1 MGGESMTQDGV
12 LSFYEKL
19 KKFNTF
25 CASLASLILVFVT
38 FFIFYDVFMRYVF
51 NRPSIWITEVS
62 TYLLLYMTFLGTS
75 YALQQGTHIKVT
87 FLSDLFN
94 LRAQRVITLITSFF
108 ALAFC
113 FVLLWQTGKMT
124 WLSVTR
130 HWTSPTMLSIPL
142 IYVYS
147 GMVFGSFMLLLTFV
161 IQILLT
167 FKGKMENEVREKGEK
182 I

>member
-1 MGGESMTQDGV
+1 
-12 LSFYEKL
+12 
-19 KKFNTF
+19 
-25 CASLASLILVFVT
+25 
-38 FFIFYDVFMRYVF
+38 
-51 NRPSIWITEVS
+51 
-62 TYLLLYMTFLGTS
+62 MTFLGTS

>member
-1 MGGESMTQDGV
+1 MTQDGV

-38 FFIFYDVFMRYVF
+38 FSIFYDVFMRYVF

-94 LRAQRVITLITSFF
+94 LRVQRVITLITSFF

-113 FVLLWQTGKMT
+113 LVLLWQTGKMT
-124 WLSVTR
+124 WLSMVR

-147 GMVFGSFMLLLTFV
+147 GMVFGSSMLLLTFAL
-161 IQILLT
+161 QIFLA
-167 FKGKMENEVREKGEK
+167 FKGKTENEVHGKGER

>member
-1 MGGESMTQDGV
+1 MTQDGA

-19 KKFNTF
+19 RKFNTL

-38 FFIFYDVFMRYVF
+38 FSIFYDVFMRYVF
-51 NRPSIWITEVS
+51 NRPSIWITEVT

-94 LRAQRVITLITSFF
+94 IRVQRVITLITSFF

-113 FVLLWQTGKMT
+113 LVLLWQTGKMT
-124 WLSVTR
+124 WLSMVR

-147 GMVFGSFMLLLTFV
+147 GMVFGSSMLLLTFAL
-161 IQILLT
+161 QILLA
-167 FKGKMENEVREKGEK
+167 FKGKTENEVHGKGER

>member
-1 MGGESMTQDGV
+1 MTQDGA

-19 KKFNTF
+19 RKFNTL

-38 FFIFYDVFMRYVF
+38 FSIFYDVFMRYVF
-51 NRPSIWITEVS
+51 NRPSIWITEVT

-94 LRAQRVITLITSFF
+94 LRVQRVITLITSFF

-113 FVLLWQTGKMT
+113 LVLLWQTGKMT
-124 WLSVTR
+124 WLSMVR

-147 GMVFGSFMLLLTFV
+147 GMVFGSSMLLLTFAL
-161 IQILLT
+161 QILLA
-167 FKGKMENEVREKGEK
+167 FKGKTENEVHGKGER

>member
-1 MGGESMTQDGV
+1 MTQYGV

-38 FFIFYDVFMRYVF
+38 FSIFYDVFMRYLF
-51 NRPSIWITEVS
+51 NRPSVWITEVS

-75 YALQQGTHIKVT
+75 YALQQGAHIRVT

-94 LRAQRVITLITSFF
+94 LRAQRIITLITSSV

-113 FVLLWQTGKMT
+113 LVLLWQTGKMT
-124 WLSVTR
+124 WLSMAR

-167 FKGKMENEVREKGEK
+167 FRGNPENEAHERKEEKR
-182 I
+182 